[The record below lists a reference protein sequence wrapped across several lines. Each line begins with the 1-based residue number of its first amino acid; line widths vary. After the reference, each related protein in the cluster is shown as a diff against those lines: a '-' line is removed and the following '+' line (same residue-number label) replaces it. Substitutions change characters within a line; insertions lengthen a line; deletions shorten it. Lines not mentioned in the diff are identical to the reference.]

1 MIEETIFLE
10 SYLNIAADGLFLFS
24 SFYSKVCWRVS
35 FGQSLFLITPI
46 FDKNLPGLRRQK
58 RKEAEISK
66 CKLPKSL
73 KSLKC
78 MKTFETLLP
87 KISAMDVFKFWLLG
101 EMAVYET
108 FKESQEEGNVIHK
121 KMFCVLIFPLFSI
134 KTFINETC
142 ILFPIVWRKM
152 DSLYQNFAQGVCRRP
167 HSFSEFSDWEYEREH
182 D

>member
-1 MIEETIFLE
+1 
-10 SYLNIAADGLFLFS
+10 
-24 SFYSKVCWRVS
+24 
-35 FGQSLFLITPI
+35 
-46 FDKNLPGLRRQK
+46 
-58 RKEAEISK
+58 
-66 CKLPKSL
+66 
-73 KSLKC
+73 

-108 FKESQEEGNVIHK
+108 FKESQEEGNVINK

-167 HSFSEFSDWEYEREH
+167 HSFSEFSDWENTIKLSEGVSVGGESHLPTKLIISFHIPSIQSCSWNISVRGGKISCRDFRDLKTPRKRRLIKVSLWVGVKGKVIH
-182 D
+182 

>member
-1 MIEETIFLE
+1 M
-10 SYLNIAADGLFLFS
+10 SSLF
-24 SFYSKVCWRVS
+24 
-35 FGQSLFLITPI
+35 LFLITPI

-58 RKEAEISK
+58 RKGAEKSK

-78 MKTFETLLP
+78 IKTFETLLP

-108 FKESQEEGNVIHK
+108 FKESQEEGNVINK

-152 DSLYQNFAQGVCRRP
+152 DSLCQNFAQGVCRRP